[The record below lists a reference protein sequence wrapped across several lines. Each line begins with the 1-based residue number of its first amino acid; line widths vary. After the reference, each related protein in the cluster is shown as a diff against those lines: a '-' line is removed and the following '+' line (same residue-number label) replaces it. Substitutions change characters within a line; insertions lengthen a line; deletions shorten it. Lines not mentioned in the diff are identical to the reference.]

1 MRKDLRLMAAAPIL
15 WACSSGCMTPAEQQA
30 SDGLTAFKA
39 CDLRTAS
46 ADFEA
51 AHTLDTSRAD
61 FALAYAMST
70 LAVLAE
76 DPAVTALLL
85 RLGFGPAPTRR
96 SVVIDTSIF
105 WGPTGVLN
113 QLSTGTSTCQSI
125 NNYLDAHIAYAP
137 LQDNGPSAASVIAD
151 PTLTGDDFV
160 AAAAALSPRLDE
172 LVQALEMAAGSG
184 AAETDITGGCGVGTV
199 YIEAPELYGLAA
211 GLELVRAAIQVGQG
225 YDWGVA
231 ATLAFDYSGREPQ
244 MATALNA
251 HILHVI
257 SAASVGAAAP
267 TAAHAVQL
275 FQRGLTAAAAI
286 TQRPPNS
293 LFDWAQMPPGTIA
306 DLQNLAGAAETMLT
320 VGGKQT
326 VPYCTPALTMNG
338 LSFFNTPVDAT
349 NLQPPIWSAVPWSDP
364 SGDSGVD
371 IDSSSQ
377 GLETQVENRFSP
389 NPFATG
395 ATFSCTAPDS
405 LTSVSSDAWTA
416 VFDPDKRWDNLYM
429 CMN

>member
-1 MRKDLRLMAAAPIL
+1 MRKNMRLMAAAPIL
-15 WACSSGCMTPAEQQA
+15 WACGSGCMTPAEQQA

-85 RLGFGPAPTRR
+85 RLGFGPAPSRP

-105 WGPTGVLN
+105 WGSAGVLN
-113 QLSTGTSTCQSI
+113 QLATGNSTCQSI
-125 NNYLDAHIAYAP
+125 TQYLDAHITYAP

-160 AAAAALSPRLDE
+160 AAAAALSPRLDS

-199 YIEAPELYGLAA
+199 HIEAPELYGLAA

-225 YDWGVA
+225 YDWGIA
-231 ATLAFDYSGREPQ
+231 ATLAFDYSGREQQ
-244 MATALNA
+244 MTAALNA

-257 SAASVGAAAP
+257 SAASVSAAAP

-275 FQRGLTAAAAI
+275 FQKGLTAAAAI
-286 TQRPPNS
+286 TQRPANS
-293 LFDWAQMPPGTIA
+293 LFDWAQMPAGTIA
-306 DLQNLAGAAETMLT
+306 DLQALAGAANTMLT
-320 VGGKQT
+320 VGGKQAA
-326 VPYCTPALTMNG
+326 PDCTPTLAMDG
-338 LSFFNTPVDAT
+338 LSFFNMPVDAT

-364 SGDSGVD
+364 SGESGVD

-377 GLETQVENRFSP
+377 GLQPQIENRFSP

-395 ATFSCTAPDS
+395 ATVNCTAPRS
-405 LTSVSSDAWTA
+405 LTSVTSDAWTA
-416 VFDPDKRWDNLYM
+416 VFDPDKRWNDLYM